1 VGETCWSEFD
11 LIDTFFKTPSPGLP
25 DEIIAGIGDDAA
37 VIKPDGETP
46 LLITNDLMIEDVH
59 YRAAWLSPFNLA
71 QKLVR
76 INVSDIAA
84 MGGEPAFGLLS
95 IGLPSPLG
103 KNWLQDFSRGL
114 SSALNMFGVTLI
126 GGDTSQS
133 PGPVI
138 TALTLM
144 GRAVHGAFVLRHSP
158 SPGDTVYVTGTLG
171 DAAAGLAILESW
183 GTPSPSQRNTDET
196 FLVTRHIS
204 PTPRIAAAGEIA
216 VRQLASSMIDISDG
230 LIADLGHLLEKTDL
244 GAEISLESIPVSPA
258 FKNKG
263 AVCNISPES
272 LILEGGED
280 YELLF
285 TSRIQPEKMTKEI
298 SGVPITPIGS
308 ITANKGL
315 RIFKN
320 GTLFPVGTG
329 GFKHQFKQKD
339 TDHE

>member
-1 VGETCWSEFD
+1 VGEACWSEFE

-37 VIKPDGETP
+37 VIKPEGKTP

-59 YRAAWLSPFNLA
+59 YRAAWLSPFDLA

-84 MGGEPAFGLLS
+84 MGGKPAFGLLS

-103 KNWLQDFSRGL
+103 ENWLQDFSRGL

-171 DAAAGLAILESW
+171 DAAAGLAILESRA
-183 GTPSPSQRNTDET
+183 TPPPFQRNRDET

-204 PTPRIAAAGEIA
+204 PTPRVATAGEIA
-216 VRQLASSMIDISDG
+216 SRKLASSMIDVSDG

-244 GAEISLESIPVSPA
+244 GAEISLTSIPTSPA
-258 FKNKG
+258 FKNS
-263 AVCNISPES
+263 VSRFNTSPES
-272 LILEGGED
+272 LVLEGGED
-280 YELLF
+280 YELL
-285 TSRIQPEKMTKEI
+285 RILAGRDARRQR
-298 SGVPITPIGS
+298 S
-308 ITANKGL
+308 IINRVIRGFDQYTRNPATL
-315 RIFKN
+315 RRARRAVLLAFLVN
-320 GTLFPVGTG
+320 VWQLSV
-329 GFKHQFKQKD
+329 Q
-339 TDHE
+339 